1 MYKQIINFRTGTTAD
16 YIIHRIADNA
26 FIPFDPDNT
35 DYANFKI
42 DLTNGV
48 ELQDANNT
56 VMTANQISAF
66 IATLP

>member
-1 MYKQIINFRTGTTAD
+1 MYKLIPFTLPQTNYFSVQ
-16 YIIHRIADNA
+16 RIVDNA
-26 FIPFDPDNT
+26 HIPFAPDNT

-42 DLTNGV
+42 DLANGA
-48 ELQDANNT
+48 ELSDANNT